1 MQSIVQYMLLVT
13 GRVPEMGFSG
23 IRNQLKNGSNGKLN
37 KAFLTFFAKFLPY
50 LMIFQSSI
58 APSVRFTLKNH
69 QICQTFGK
77 N

>member
-37 KAFLTFFAKFLPY
+37 KAFLTAFAKMLAY
-50 LMIFQSSI
+50 LMICQSFTV
-58 APSVRFTLKNH
+58 PSMRSTLKNH
-69 QICQTFGK
+69 QICQNFDK
-77 N
+77 